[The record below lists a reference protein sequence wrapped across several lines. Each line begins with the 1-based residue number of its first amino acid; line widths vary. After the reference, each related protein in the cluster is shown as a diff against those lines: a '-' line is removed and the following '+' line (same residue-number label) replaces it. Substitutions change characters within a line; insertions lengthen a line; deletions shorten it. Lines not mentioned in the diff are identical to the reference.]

1 MPRKYLIMLLCYLL
15 ALITTHVT
23 VFAQDVPHL
32 GRSINLGNKLES
44 PRGQPWG
51 PLLEAWN
58 FRRIKDGGFDSVRMP
73 VRWHEYAADTPP
85 YTIDP
90 GFFDRVEWAIN
101 QALTNDLIIV
111 FNMHHYDPL
120 YANPAAEKEKFLA
133 MWRQIA
139 ERFKDMPNDKVVF
152 EILNEPHDKLTASL
166 WNDYLREAHAI
177 IRESN
182 PDRYLMIG
190 SAEWGG
196 LAAMNTLQLPDDDKL
211 IFTVHYYEPFQF
223 THQGAEWNP
232 GADAWCGTRWTA
244 TDAQKNF
251 ILGRLNEVAEWAKA
265 RNNVHVFLGEF
276 GVYKKCA
283 LPEDQAR
290 WVDFIARESEKRGF
304 SWGYWEFNA
313 GFGAHGPNE
322 SDGWNYLH
330 HALIPEAEALPMPDV
345 QLPAAAPIKAGDNM
359 LKNGDFAAGD
369 AGWWSYV
376 HENEGAKASFTI
388 GNDVAVAIDAG
399 GSQIWHVQFVQNP
412 VALEEGRTY
421 AVSFDA
427 RVAEGDSREVT
438 CSLEMSQDPWG
449 GYGSHMFTLTSE
461 MATYAFTLTMNQA
474 SDPNARIV
482 FQLGLSD
489 LDVVIDNVS
498 VVLQ

>member
-1 MPRKYLIMLLCYLL
+1 
-15 ALITTHVT
+15 
-23 VFAQDVPHL
+23 
-32 GRSINLGNKLES
+32 
-44 PRGQPWG
+44 
-51 PLLEAWN
+51 
-58 FRRIKDGGFDSVRMP
+58 
-73 VRWHEYAADTPP
+73 
-85 YTIDP
+85 
-90 GFFDRVEWAIN
+90 
-101 QALTNDLIIV
+101 
-111 FNMHHYDPL
+111 
-120 YANPAAEKEKFLA
+120 
-133 MWRQIA
+133 MWQQIA

-152 EILNEPHDKLTASL
+152 EILNEPHGLLTANL
-166 WNDYLREAHAI
+166 WNEFLMEAYNV

-182 PDRYLMIG
+182 PDRYIMLG
-190 SAEWGG
+190 TAEWGG
-196 LAAMNTLQLPDDDKL
+196 VNAMNRLQLPDDDHL

-223 THQGAEWNP
+223 THQGAEWSA
-232 GADAWCGTRWTA
+232 GADAWCGTRWTGTQLEQHSISGRLDYVTA
-244 TDAQKNF
+244 WAQKQ
-251 ILGRLNEVAEWAKA
+251 
-265 RNNVHVFLGEF
+265 NNVHVFLGEF

-290 WVDFIARESEKRGF
+290 WVDFIAREAEKRGF

-330 HALIPEAEALPMPDV
+330 HALIPEAEAKPMPDV
-345 QLPAAAPIKAGDNM
+345 QLPEAVPIKAGENM
-359 LKNGDFAAGD
+359 LKNGDFSTD
-369 AGWWSYV
+369 EDGWWYYV

-388 GNDVAVAIDAG
+388 GNDVLVAIDAG
-399 GSQIWHVQFVQNP
+399 GSQNWHVQFVQSA
-412 VALEEGRTY
+412 VSLEEGNTY

-449 GYGSHMFTLTSE
+449 GYGSHMFTITKE
-461 MATYAFTLTMNQA
+461 MATYTFTMTMNQA
-474 SDPNARIV
+474 SDLNARIV